1 MKRSYNKRSN
11 IKRTHGGKKSMRKR
25 STNKTRKNR
34 KCPVS
39 KHGGYSKEVTKLIL
53 ESKKKE
59 QNKAARLTNTQ
70 NLKCPA
76 GEIVRNAY
84 MRTNKNTG
92 ETTPV
97 AASCIKNRGLPGK
110 AKKTIVMNENRDLG
124 RYGYSNVKSLSNA
137 NREKALKEAVK
148 AYGYVAVI
156 RRLGAVAAFTTRTNT
171 ELSKKVRN
179 DQHMVSKW
187 YNKAKAEG
195 LPPTPI

>member
-1 MKRSYNKRSN
+1 MVSKRSYNKSNKKRSV
-11 IKRTHGGKKSMRKR
+11 KKKS
-25 STNKTRKNR
+25 NK
-34 KCPVS
+34 KCPIP
-39 KHGGYSKEVTKLIL
+39 KRGGYSKEVTKLIL
-53 ESKKKE
+53 NSKKKE
-59 QNKAARLTNTQ
+59 QNKAANITNTK
-70 NLKCPA
+70 NLTCPS
-76 GEIVRNAY
+76 GQIVRSAY

-92 ETTPV
+92 ETTAVP
-97 AASCIKNRGLPGK
+97 ASCINNKGQPGK
-110 AKKTIVMNENRDLG
+110 ANKTIVMNENRDLG

-156 RRLGAVAAFTTRTNT
+156 RRLGAVAALTTRTNE